1 MILNLPK
8 ADGKADFDW
17 IRAEVFRLRGGI
29 WTALFLAILA
39 VARPTSTTILVGALP
54 VLLGQALRCW
64 AVGCIVLYR
73 GERVKARRLVTWG
86 PYSICRNPLY
96 VANGLI
102 GLGWGIMAGPLALS
116 LFFIVFVALYGFLIV
131 PWEERF
137 LSEKFGKTFDD
148 YRKRVGTFWPKIW
161 PPRISS
167 GPFDYS
173 VIWNSEKHSILVTVV
188 GTSLLLSRLWW

>member
-8 ADGKADFDW
+8 VDGKAEFDW
-17 IRAEVFRLRGGI
+17 IRAEAFRLRGGI
-29 WTALFLAILA
+29 WTVLFLAILA
-39 VARPTSTTILVGALP
+39 VARPTATTILVGALP

-96 VANGLI
+96 VA
-102 GLGWGIMAGPLALS
+102 LS
-116 LFFIVFVALYGFLIV
+116 LFFVVFVALYGFLIV

-161 PPRISS
+161 PPSISS

-173 VIWNSEKHSILVTVV
+173 VIWNSEKHSMLVTVV